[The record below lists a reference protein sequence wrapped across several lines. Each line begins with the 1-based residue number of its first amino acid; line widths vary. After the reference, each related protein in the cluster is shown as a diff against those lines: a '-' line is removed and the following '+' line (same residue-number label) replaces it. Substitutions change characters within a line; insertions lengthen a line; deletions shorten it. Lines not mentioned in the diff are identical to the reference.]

1 MGDATTDQALVL
13 RLDEELD
20 AAFPKLVDTYG
31 PMVLTMAARMTDETT
46 GQDITQ
52 EVFLRAYQALATYEG
67 GRIRELE
74 PRPWLATITRNLVRN
89 EYRRRS
95 RKGTV
100 PLNSGAGGPAR
111 QTEEDVRTVDDRDQL
126 SRLLG
131 ELTDVQ
137 SDAVVLRHVL
147 GLPMREVALTLAC
160 PEGTAKSHVSRGIS
174 RLRELIAESPGTTGG
189 AA

>member
-1 MGDATTDQALVL
+1 MRDAMTEQALVL
-13 RLDEELD
+13 RLEDDLV
-20 AAFPKLVDTYG
+20 AAFPELVDTYG
-31 PMVLTMAARMTDETT
+31 PMVLTMAARLTDETT

-52 EVFLRAYQALATYEG
+52 DVFLRAYQALATYEPS
-67 GRIRELE
+67 RIRELE

-100 PLNSGAGGPAR
+100 PLNRSADGATHQA
-111 QTEEDVRTVDDRDQL
+111 EEDVRTVDDRDQL

-160 PEGTAKSHVSRGIS
+160 PEGTAKSHVSRGIG
-174 RLRELIAESPGTTGG
+174 RLRELIAETPDTEGGTP
-189 AA
+189 